1 MFKDFHKRLQRD
13 LKKIVDNRVLLSEAR
28 LNGEIKVRVI
38 RTLNLFKL
46 IFIFLSL
53 IQKMRNSLI

>member
-13 LKKIVDNRVLLSEAR
+13 LKKIVDTRVILSEAR
-28 LNGEIKVRVI
+28 LNGEIRVRVI

-46 IFIFLSL
+46 IFIFLSHTR
-53 IQKMRNSLI
+53 MRNSLI